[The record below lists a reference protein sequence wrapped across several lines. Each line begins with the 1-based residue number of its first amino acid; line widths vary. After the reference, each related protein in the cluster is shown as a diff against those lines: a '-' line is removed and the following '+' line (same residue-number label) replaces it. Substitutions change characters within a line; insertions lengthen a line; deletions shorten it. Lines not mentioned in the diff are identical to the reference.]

1 MTLRAIVENI
11 GDFLSQIKS
20 TLKCN
25 IFLVR
30 TTFVKPR
37 FDDFVFTFPN
47 VGICPQKMF
56 FWWNPYKTELM
67 ITSLIERLELPNFDH
82 MTTSTRQFQSRY
94 EIL

>member
-11 GDFLSQIKS
+11 GDFLSLIKS
-20 TLKCN
+20 TLKRN
-25 IFLVR
+25 LFLVR

-56 FWWNPYKTELM
+56 FW
-67 ITSLIERLELPNFDH
+67 
-82 MTTSTRQFQSRY
+82 
-94 EIL
+94 